1 MNAPLRIAV
10 YGAGA
15 VFGLALALNTAA
27 AQDQDA
33 AGKPAATPTAIP
45 EVGKAPAPKAE
56 SRPTAQTQAAA
67 RGDLKPTSIAKLTK
81 FEDFDKNKDG
91 SIAKEEIPLND
102 QLSVNFASYD
112 GNGDSKLSQE
122 EFARYKGSSQQL
134 ARSKTEKAKQQSK
147 PEQH

>member
-15 VFGLALALNTAA
+15 VFGLALALNSA
-27 AQDQDA
+27 AQDQD
-33 AGKPAATPTAIP
+33 PVATSTALP
-45 EVGKAPAPKAE
+45 ETGKAPTQKTE

-91 SIAKEEIPLND
+91 SLAKDEIPLND
-102 QLSVNFASYD
+102 PLSVNFASYD
-112 GNGDSKLSQE
+112 SNGDSKLSQE
-122 EFARYKGSSQQL
+122 EFAKYKGSNQQL
-134 ARSKTEKAKQQSK
+134 ARNKTEKAKQQSK
-147 PEQH
+147 PEQQ